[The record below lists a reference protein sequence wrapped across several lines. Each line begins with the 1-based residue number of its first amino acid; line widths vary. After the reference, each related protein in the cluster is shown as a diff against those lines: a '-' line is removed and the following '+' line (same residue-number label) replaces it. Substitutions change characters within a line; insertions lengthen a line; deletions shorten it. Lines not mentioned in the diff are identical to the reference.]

1 MFFCSKLSLK
11 ALILENSKQNVIVTN
26 WEMISLSKRIWFVCL
41 LRRAGWWGGRFKSS
55 FAENIFSGF
64 GLSEYFL
71 FLYLHSFK
79 KHLQNITARELF
91 NKWTFKLHWDALIH
105 TVWEIV
111 VFALHTVEDKRK
123 THCKCQSI
131 SRYILDTIY
140 CNGHRISP
148 ATVGTEKYSEHF
160 YSLNCLLK

>member
-1 MFFCSKLSLK
+1 M
-11 ALILENSKQNVIVTN
+11 V
-26 WEMISLSKRIWFVCL
+26 
-41 LRRAGWWGGRFKSS
+41 GGRFKSS

-64 GLSEYFL
+64 GLSEYFW
-71 FLYLHSFK
+71 FLYLRSFM
-79 KHLQNITARELF
+79 KHLQNAAARELL
-91 NKWTFKLHWDALIH
+91 NKWTFKLHWDALIQ

-160 YSLNCLLK
+160 YSLNCLLKKTPRQNRFWQRNVKTSSWCKVTKWYSWRWWWWRWWWW